1 MAVFAVSVYP
11 PKTKPAVASPAAADA
26 ALAVFK
32 FAAVDHAPTF
42 APAPV
47 NSSVVPIFPAG
58 LLPPEYNANVDS
70 QGYIDGARCDLYYLK
85 DEIEKAIITDKKLDP
100 IDRFADDK

>member
-1 MAVFAVSVYP
+1 MNYKQVLD
-11 PKTKPAVASPAAADA
+11 KLTEIEGQLDDA
-26 ALAVFK
+26 MNTL
-32 FAAVDHAPTF
+32 
-42 APAPV
+42 
-47 NSSVVPIFPAG
+47 
-58 LLPPEYNANVDS
+58 PEYNANVDS

>member
-1 MAVFAVSVYP
+1 MKY
-11 PKTKPAVASPAAADA
+11 KEILDKLIEIEGQLDDA
-26 ALAVFK
+26 MNTL
-32 FAAVDHAPTF
+32 
-42 APAPV
+42 
-47 NSSVVPIFPAG
+47 
-58 LLPPEYNANVDS
+58 PEYNANVDS